1 MSAAAAPA
9 RRVPRQAPRR
19 GLVGAAWWQRPSAR
33 SLAWRYLIAVAVTLF
48 FLFPVYWLFAVSLK
62 TPEEIFASPPVWLP
76 ADLQFG
82 NFAVLFKD
90 GDAYTVLNSL
100 IVASVSTMVAMFFGT
115 IAAYSLARYRTGGE
129 HLAIWFISQRMIPPI
144 AIVFPIFL
152 LYAMLGWVDSFHGL
166 ILLYIAFNLPYV
178 VWMMRGYFE
187 DVPIELE
194 ESALI
199 DGCTRWQALTKVV
212 LPVARNGI
220 FATAV
225 FAFIFAWNDYIFAL
239 VLTRSEVTTFTVQVM
254 SYFGA
259 QSTIWAKISAMSV
272 LGTIPIFFAVAT
284 MQRYLVR
291 GISLGAVK
299 G

>member
-1 MSAAAAPA
+1 MKAAAAEPGSY
-9 RRVPRQAPRR
+9 RK
-19 GLVGAAWWQRPSAR
+19 GYVGRAWWQRPSTR
-33 SLAWRYLIAVAVTLF
+33 SLAWRYLVAMAITVF

-62 TPEEIFASPPVWLP
+62 TPQEIFASPPVWVP
-76 ADLQFG
+76 GDLQFG

-100 IVASVSTMVAMFFGT
+100 VVASISTVIAMFFGT
-115 IAAYSLARYRTGGE
+115 IAGYSLARYRTGGE

-144 AIVFPIFL
+144 AIVFPVFL
-152 LYAMLGWVDSFHGL
+152 LFAMLGWVDTYHGL
-166 ILLYIAFNLPYV
+166 ILLYTAFNLPYV
-178 VWMMRGYFE
+178 IWMMRGYFE

-199 DGCTRWQALTKVV
+199 DGCTRWQALIKVI
-212 LPVARNGI
+212 LPIARNGI

-225 FAFIFAWNDYIFAL
+225 FTFIFAWNDYIFAL
-239 VLTRSEVTTFTVQVM
+239 VLTRTEVATFTVQVM
-254 SYFGA
+254 GYFGA

-272 LGTIPIFFAVAT
+272 LGTLPIFLAVAT

-291 GISLGAVK
+291 GISMGAVK
-299 G
+299 A

>member
-1 MSAAAAPA
+1 MKAAATAGA
-9 RRVPRQAPRR
+9 GAYRT
-19 GLVGAAWWQRPSAR
+19 GYVGSAWWRRPSTR
-33 SLAWRYLIAVAVTLF
+33 SLVWRYLVAIVVTLF

-62 TPEEIFASPPVWLP
+62 TPQEIFASPPVWLP
-76 ADLQFG
+76 GDLQFG
-82 NFAVLFKD
+82 NFAVLFRD

-100 IVASVSTMVAMFFGT
+100 VVATISTIIAMFFGT
-115 IAAYSLARYRTGGE
+115 IAGYSLARYRTGGE

-144 AIVFPIFL
+144 AIVFPVFL
-152 LYAMLGWVDSFHGL
+152 LFALLGWVDTYHGL
-166 ILLYIAFNLPYV
+166 ILLYAAFNLPYV
-178 VWMMRGYFE
+178 IWMMRGYFE

-199 DGCTRWQALTKVV
+199 DGCTRWQALLRVV

-225 FAFIFAWNDYIFAL
+225 FTFIFAWNDYIFAL
-239 VLTRSEVTTFTVQVM
+239 VLTRTEVMTFTVQVTG
-254 SYFGA
+254 YFGA
-259 QSTIWAKISAMSV
+259 QSTLWAKISAMSV
-272 LGTIPIFFAVAT
+272 LGTLPIFLAVAT

>member
-1 MSAAAAPA
+1 MTGAPVAAGSY
-9 RRVPRQAPRR
+9 RK
-19 GLVGAAWWQRPSAR
+19 GYVGSAWWRRPSTR
-33 SLAWRYLIAVAVTLF
+33 LLAWRYLAAIAITIF

-62 TPEEIFASPPVWLP
+62 TPAEIFASPPVWVP

-90 GDAYTVLNSL
+90 GDAWTVLNSL
-100 IVASVSTMVAMFFGT
+100 VVASISTVIAMFFGT
-115 IAAYSLARYRTGGE
+115 MAGYSLARYRTGGE

-144 AIVFPIFL
+144 AIVFPVFL
-152 LYAMLGWVDSFHGL
+152 LFAMLGWVDTYHGL
-166 ILLYIAFNLPYV
+166 ILLYTAFNLPYV
-178 VWMMRGYFE
+178 IWMMRGYFE
-187 DVPIELE
+187 DVPLELE

-199 DGCTRWQALTKVV
+199 DGCTRWQALTKVI

-225 FAFIFAWNDYIFAL
+225 FTFIFAWNDYIFAL
-239 VLTRSEVTTFTVQVM
+239 VLTRSQVATFTVQVM
-254 SYFGA
+254 GYFGA

-272 LGTIPIFFAVAT
+272 LGTLPIFFAVAT

>member
-1 MSAAAAPA
+1 MKAGATATGARPTRTGYVAASWW
-9 RRVPRQAPRR
+9 RRPGV
-19 GLVGAAWWQRPSAR
+19 R
-33 SLAWRYLIAVAVTLF
+33 SLALRYVIAIAITIF

-62 TPEEIFASPPVWLP
+62 TPNEIFASPPVWIP
-76 ADLQFG
+76 GDLQFD
-82 NFAVLFKD
+82 NFFVLFRD

-100 IVASVSTMVAMFFGT
+100 IVASVSTALAMFFGT
-115 IAAYSLARYRTGGE
+115 IAGYSLARYRTGGE
-129 HLAIWFISQRMIPPI
+129 HLAIWLISQRMIPPV

-152 LYAMLGWVDSFHGL
+152 LYAMLGWVDTFHGL
-166 ILLYIAFNLPYV
+166 ILLYTAFNLPYV

-194 ESALI
+194 ESAMI

-239 VLTRSEVTTFTVQVM
+239 VLTRTEVTTFTVQVM

-259 QSTIWAKISAMSV
+259 QSTLWAKISAMSV
-272 LGTIPIFFAVAT
+272 LGTLPIFFAVAT

-291 GISLGAVK
+291 GISMGAIK
-299 G
+299 A

>member
-1 MSAAAAPA
+1 MRAGATAAGVRPTRSGYVAPA
-9 RRVPRQAPRR
+9 WWRRP
-19 GLVGAAWWQRPSAR
+19 GTR
-33 SLAWRYLIAVAVTLF
+33 SLALRYVAAILITIF

-62 TPEEIFASPPVWLP
+62 TPAEIFASPPVWVP
-76 ADLQFG
+76 ANLQFG
-82 NFAVLFKD
+82 NYWVLFKD
-90 GDAYTVLNSL
+90 GDAWTVLNSL
-100 IVASVSTMVAMFFGT
+100 IVAGTSTVVAMFLGT
-115 IAAYSLARYRTGGE
+115 IAGYSLARYRTGGE

-152 LYAMLGWVDSFHGL
+152 LFAMFGWVDTFHGL
-166 ILLYIAFNLPYV
+166 ILLYVAFNVPYV

-187 DVPIELE
+187 DIPVELE

-199 DGCTRWQALTKVV
+199 DGCTRWQALMKVV

-225 FAFIFAWNDYIFAL
+225 FTFIFAWNDYIFAL
-239 VLTRSEVTTFTVQVM
+239 VLTRTEVTTFTVQVM

-272 LGTIPIFFAVAT
+272 LGTLPIFFAVAT
-284 MQRYLVR
+284 LQRYLVR
-291 GISLGAVK
+291 GISMGAVK
-299 G
+299 A

>member
-1 MSAAAAPA
+1 MTGPA
-9 RRVPRQAPRR
+9 RRHGTR
-19 GLVGAAWWQRPSAR
+19 GYVARAWWQRPSTR
-33 SLAWRYLIAVAVTLF
+33 SLAWRYLAAIAVTLF

-62 TPEEIFASPPVWLP
+62 TPQEIFASPPVWLP

-82 NFAVLFKD
+82 NFAVLFRD

-100 IVASVSTMVAMFFGT
+100 VVATISTVIAMFVGT
-115 IAAYSLARYRTGGE
+115 IAGYSLARYRTGGE
-129 HLAIWFISQRMIPPI
+129 HLAIWLISQRMIPPI

-152 LYAMLGWVDSFHGL
+152 LFAMLGWVDTYHGL
-166 ILLYIAFNLPYV
+166 ILLYTAFNLPYV
-178 VWMMRGYFE
+178 IWMMRGYFE

-199 DGCTRWQALTKVV
+199 DGCTRWQALIKVM
-212 LPVARNGI
+212 LPIARNGI

-225 FAFIFAWNDYIFAL
+225 FTFIFAWNDYIFAL
-239 VLTRSEVTTFTVQVM
+239 VLTRTEVATFTVQVM
-254 SYFGA
+254 GYFGA

-272 LGTIPIFFAVAT
+272 LGTLPIFFAVAT

-291 GISLGAVK
+291 GISMGAVK
-299 G
+299 A

>member
-1 MSAAAAPA
+1 MKVAATA
-9 RRVPRQAPRR
+9 
-19 GLVGAAWWQRPSAR
+19 GLGTYRKGYVGSAWWQRPSTR
-33 SLAWRYLIAVAVTLF
+33 SLAWRYLVALAVTVF

-62 TPEEIFASPPVWLP
+62 TPQEIFASPPVWVP
-76 ADLQFG
+76 GNLQFG

-90 GDAYTVLNSL
+90 GDAWTVLNSL
-100 IVASVSTMVAMFFGT
+100 IVASISSAIAMFFGT
-115 IAAYSLARYRTGGE
+115 IAGYSLARYRTGGE

-144 AIVFPIFL
+144 AIVFPVFL
-152 LYAMLGWVDSFHGL
+152 LFAMLGWVDTYHGL
-166 ILLYIAFNLPYV
+166 ILLYTAFNLPYV
-178 VWMMRGYFE
+178 IWMMRGYFE
-187 DVPIELE
+187 DVPVELE

-199 DGCTRWQALTKVV
+199 DGCTRWQALLRVV

-225 FAFIFAWNDYIFAL
+225 FTFIFAWNDYIFAL
-239 VLTRSEVTTFTVQVM
+239 VLTRTEVMTFTVQVTG
-254 SYFGA
+254 YFGA
-259 QSTIWAKISAMSV
+259 QSTLWAKISAMSV
-272 LGTIPIFFAVAT
+272 LGTLPIFFAVAT

>member
-1 MSAAAAPA
+1 MKAAATAGA
-9 RRVPRQAPRR
+9 GAYRT
-19 GLVGAAWWQRPSAR
+19 GYVGSAWWRRPSTR
-33 SLAWRYLIAVAVTLF
+33 SLVWRYLVAIAVTLF

-62 TPEEIFASPPVWLP
+62 TQQEIFASPPVWLP
-76 ADLQFG
+76 GDLQFG
-82 NFAVLFKD
+82 NFAVLFRD

-100 IVASVSTMVAMFFGT
+100 VVATISTIIAMFFGT
-115 IAAYSLARYRTGGE
+115 IAGYSLARYRTGGE

-144 AIVFPIFL
+144 AIVFPVFL
-152 LYAMLGWVDSFHGL
+152 LFALLGWVDTYHGL
-166 ILLYIAFNLPYV
+166 ILLYAAFNLPYV
-178 VWMMRGYFE
+178 IWMMRGYFE

-199 DGCTRWQALTKVV
+199 DGCTRWQALMKVV

-225 FAFIFAWNDYIFAL
+225 FTFIFAWNDYIFAL
-239 VLTRSEVTTFTVQVM
+239 VLTRTEVMTFTVQVTG
-254 SYFGA
+254 YFGA
-259 QSTIWAKISAMSV
+259 QSTLWAKISAMSV
-272 LGTIPIFFAVAT
+272 LGTLPIFLAVAT

>member
-1 MSAAAAPA
+1 MKAAATA
-9 RRVPRQAPRR
+9 RAGAFRT
-19 GLVGAAWWQRPSAR
+19 GYVGSAWWRRPGPR
-33 SLAWRYLIAVAVTLF
+33 SLAWRYLAAIAVTVF

-62 TPEEIFASPPVWLP
+62 TPAEIFASPPVWVP

-100 IVASVSTMVAMFFGT
+100 IVATISTVIAMFFGT
-115 IAAYSLARYRTGGE
+115 LAGYSLARYRTGGE

-144 AIVFPIFL
+144 AIVFPVFL
-152 LYAMLGWVDSFHGL
+152 LFAMLGWVDTYHGL
-166 ILLYIAFNLPYV
+166 ILLYVAFNLPYV

-199 DGCTRWQALTKVV
+199 DGCTRWQALTKVI

-225 FAFIFAWNDYIFAL
+225 FTFIFAWNDYIFAL
-239 VLTRSEVTTFTVQVM
+239 VLTRTEIMTFTVQVTA
-254 SYFGA
+254 YFGA

-272 LGTIPIFFAVAT
+272 LGTLPIFLAVAT

>member
-1 MSAAAAPA
+1 MKAGTTTTGVRPLRTLYVAPPWW
-9 RRVPRQAPRR
+9 RRPA
-19 GLVGAAWWQRPSAR
+19 AR
-33 SLAWRYLIAVAVTLF
+33 SLTLRYVIAIAITLF

-62 TPEEIFASPPVWLP
+62 TPNEIFASPPVWVP

-82 NFAVLFKD
+82 NFLVLFRD

-100 IVASVSTMVAMFFGT
+100 IVASTSTALAMVFGT
-115 IAAYSLARYRTGGE
+115 IAGYSLARYRTGGE

-152 LYAMLGWVDSFHGL
+152 LYAMLGWVDTFHGL
-166 ILLYIAFNLPYV
+166 ILLYTAFNLPYV

-194 ESALI
+194 ESAMI
-199 DGCTRWQALTKVV
+199 DGCSRWQALTKVV

-239 VLTRSEVTTFTVQVM
+239 VLTRTEVTTFTVQVM
-254 SYFGA
+254 TYFGA
-259 QSTIWAKISAMSV
+259 QSTLWAKISAMSV
-272 LGTIPIFFAVAT
+272 LGTLPIFFAVAT

-291 GISLGAVK
+291 GISMGAIK
-299 G
+299 A

>member
-1 MSAAAAPA
+1 MKAAPA
-9 RRVPRQAPRR
+9 RLGTYRT
-19 GLVGAAWWQRPSAR
+19 GYVGRAWWQRPGTR
-33 SLAWRYLIAVAVTLF
+33 SLAWRYLVAIAVTVF

-62 TPEEIFASPPVWLP
+62 TPAEIFASPPVWVP

-100 IVASVSTMVAMFFGT
+100 IVATTSTVIAMFFGT
-115 IAAYSLARYRTGGE
+115 IAGYSLARYRTGGE

-152 LYAMLGWVDSFHGL
+152 LFAMLGWVDTYHGL
-166 ILLYIAFNLPYV
+166 ILLYTAFNLPYV
-178 VWMMRGYFE
+178 VWMMRGYFD

-199 DGCTRWQALTKVV
+199 DGCTRWQALTKVI

-225 FAFIFAWNDYIFAL
+225 FTFIFAWNDYIFAL
-239 VLTRSEVTTFTVQVM
+239 VLTRTEVTTFTVQVTA
-254 SYFGA
+254 YFGA

-272 LGTIPIFFAVAT
+272 LGTLPIFLAVAT